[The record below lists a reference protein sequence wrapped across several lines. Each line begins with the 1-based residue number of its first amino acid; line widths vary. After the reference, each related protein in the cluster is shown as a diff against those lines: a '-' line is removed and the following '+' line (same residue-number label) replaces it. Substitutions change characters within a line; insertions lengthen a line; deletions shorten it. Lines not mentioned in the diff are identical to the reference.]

1 MKKYGKLYL
10 LLVLTV
16 TLSMAAFAPQTASG
30 EAETN
35 RPEKIDAAL
44 WDVMCAS
51 GEDEWIPLYIKLHGI
66 NETELLD
73 KVEQKT
79 GMDPAVF
86 LDEARFEKEVASKI
100 RAAGEKAFRA
110 EAAQPAGD
118 AAELSDASLA
128 SLKTAL
134 SAELKTLIGDP
145 ETLVEEIKGRQPA
158 SAADFIIIETRNR
171 FQYEKG
177 KIQREGNSSVNQAF
191 AEEHVKA
198 RGNTVNCAGS
208 YFSALFVDAKKA
220 DILYYAQQEQVANI
234 FYADPSF
241 QIAPT
246 LSHIAGQVD
255 ADSTTGTKSINF
267 NNGEGFQGNGIRIG
281 ILEAEG
287 VIDITSPHFDANR
300 ITVVRNGNVSLK
312 TDTHASL
319 VTAIAAGERVGYN
332 SRVYTGIVP
341 EAEIFITCAPDAEA
355 FFSGLQVLRDNG
367 VNVINISLGF
377 LNTTSYTYIDQ
388 MLDEF
393 IIDSGITCVVAA
405 GNNANGYGD
414 GSAYI
419 NSPGYAMN
427 CITVGNLRTKSS
439 GASGIGAK
447 PYSLHPSSSWE
458 EPNSLPSE
466 PDICAP
472 GTWVRAVRTSSG
484 TNPFF
489 YDSEGVEPT
498 GTSFAAP
505 VVTGIVAQMMEEHSA
520 KIGNAQAVKAKIMNT
535 ALPSSVTTV
544 SNGTESNPYLRDLS
558 GAGMVNAARAMS
570 GYAYKY
576 AWNHGAVEPNYI
588 TQFTVS
594 LSAGQKL
601 RATLAFSN
609 KNTNAIIQ
617 NGLQYYDMDLRLV
630 DAATGAVLSAA
641 EESRNNVEIVE
652 YTASAARSVCVQ
664 TRIVRGVSHV
674 SVDWALEVDRY

>member
-10 LLVLTV
+10 LLVLTIS
-16 TLSMAAFAPQTASG
+16 LSLTAFAPQTASG
-30 EAETN
+30 EAEMN
-35 RPEKIDAAL
+35 RPDKIDAAL

-51 GEDEWIPLYIKLHGI
+51 SEDEWIPI
-66 NETELLD
+66 NILLCGMDETELQG
-73 KVEQKT
+73 KIKTKT

-100 RAAGEKAFRA
+100 REAVEKAFRA

-118 AAELSDASLA
+118 VAELSDASLA

-134 SAELKTLIGDP
+134 SAE
-145 ETLVEEIKGRQPA
+145 VQY
-158 SAADFIIIETRNR
+158 AADDDLLQKITEISPNKIADELILNVRCKYQSEKSKVLKEEQLAVNNAFVKTHVETNNNEVR
-171 FQYEKG
+171 F
-177 KIQREGNSSVNQAF
+177 V
-191 AEEHVKA
+191 
-198 RGNTVNCAGS
+198 S
-208 YFSALFVDAKKA
+208 YYIPSLYITSKKA
-220 DILYYAQQEQVANI
+220 DILYYAQQDDVVSICYDDPDFQLVPALNDIPAQV
-234 FYADPSF
+234 
-241 QIAPT
+241 
-246 LSHIAGQVD
+246 G
-255 ADSTTGTKSINF
+255 ADSSTGTKSVNF
-267 NNGEGFQGNGIRIG
+267 NDGNGFLGHGISIG
-281 ILEAEG
+281 ILEAGG
-287 VIDITSPHFDANR
+287 VIDIASPHFDEDR
-300 ITVVRNGNVSLK
+300 MIIVPNGNEKLVA
-312 TDTHASL
+312 DTHASL

-332 SRVYTGIVP
+332 SVVYTGIVP
-341 EAEIFITCAPDAEA
+341 EATVYVTRASSVATFV
-355 FFSGLQVLRDNG
+355 SGLHALHDSGAQ
-367 VNVINISLGF
+367 VINISLVMLGSQTYTYMDRDLDYF
-377 LNTTSYTYIDQ
+377 INTT
-388 MLDEF
+388 
-393 IIDSGITCVVAA
+393 GVTCVVAA

-472 GTWVRAVRTSSG
+472 GTWVRAVRTSTG

-489 YDSEGVEPT
+489 YDLEGVEPT

-520 KIGNAQAVKAKIMNT
+520 KIGNPQAVKAKIMNT

-544 SNGTESNPYLRDLS
+544 NNGTESNPYLRDLS

-617 NGLQYYDMDLRLV
+617 NGSQYYDMDLRLV

>member
-16 TLSMAAFAPQTASG
+16 SLSLAAFAPQTASG
-30 EAETN
+30 EAEMN
-35 RPEKIDAAL
+35 RPDKIDAAL

-51 GEDEWIPLYIKLHGI
+51 DGDEWIPIEISLYDLDENALFAKLK
-66 NETELLD
+66 D
-73 KVEQKT
+73 KT
-79 GMDPAVF
+79 GLDAEVF
-86 LDEARFEKEVASKI
+86 RDEARFEKEVASKI
-100 RAAGEKAFRA
+100 R
-110 EAAQPAGD
+110 EAVEQTIGSGTVQASGNTVR
-118 AAELSDASLA
+118 LSDASLG

-134 SAELKTLIGDP
+134 SGELEYLFYDALWEELREVEPDRVADRLIAKARKTFQAEKNKMLRAEQT
-145 ETLVEEIKGRQPA
+145 
-158 SAADFIIIETRNR
+158 AANE
-171 FQYEKG
+171 
-177 KIQREGNSSVNQAF
+177 AF
-191 AEEHVKA
+191 AALYVEPRNNQVVSVRH
-198 RGNTVNCAGS
+198 
-208 YFSALFVDAKKA
+208 YFASILMRAKSE
-220 DILYYAQQEQVANI
+220 DIRYYAQLEEVAAV
-234 FYADPSF
+234 FYAPVY
-241 QIAPT
+241 QAENALGVIPA
-246 LSHIAGQVD
+246 QVG
-255 ADSTTGTKSINF
+255 ADSSTGTKSTNF

-281 ILEAEG
+281 ILEAKG
-287 VIDITSPHFDANR
+287 VIDTASPHFDASR
-300 ITVVRNGNVSLK
+300 MSIVSNGNERLVA
-312 TDTHASL
+312 DTHASL

-332 SRVYTGIVP
+332 SVVYTGIVP
-341 EAEIFITCAPDAEA
+341 QAEVFITRASNSDT
-355 FFSGLQVLRDNG
+355 FIDGLNALASFDVD
-367 VNVINISLGF
+367 VINISLGF
-377 LNTTSYTYIDQ
+377 ANTTSYTTIDRD
-388 MLDEF
+388 LDRF
-393 IIDSGITCVVAA
+393 INSTGITCVVAA

-447 PYSLHPSSSWE
+447 PYSLHPSSPWE

-472 GTWVRAVRTSSG
+472 GTWVRAVRTSTG

-520 KIGNAQAVKAKIMNT
+520 KIGNPQAVKAKIMNT

-617 NGLQYYDMDLRLV
+617 NGSQYYDMDLRLV

>member
-1 MKKYGKLYL
+1 
-10 LLVLTV
+10 
-16 TLSMAAFAPQTASG
+16 
-30 EAETN
+30 
-35 RPEKIDAAL
+35 
-44 WDVMCAS
+44 
-51 GEDEWIPLYIKLHGI
+51 
-66 NETELLD
+66 
-73 KVEQKT
+73 
-79 GMDPAVF
+79 
-86 LDEARFEKEVASKI
+86 
-100 RAAGEKAFRA
+100 
-110 EAAQPAGD
+110 
-118 AAELSDASLA
+118 
-128 SLKTAL
+128 
-134 SAELKTLIGDP
+134 
-145 ETLVEEIKGRQPA
+145 
-158 SAADFIIIETRNR
+158 
-171 FQYEKG
+171 
-177 KIQREGNSSVNQAF
+177 
-191 AEEHVKA
+191 
-198 RGNTVNCAGS
+198 
-208 YFSALFVDAKKA
+208 
-220 DILYYAQQEQVANI
+220 
-234 FYADPSF
+234 
-241 QIAPT
+241 
-246 LSHIAGQVD
+246 
-255 ADSTTGTKSINF
+255 
-267 NNGEGFQGNGIRIG
+267 
-281 ILEAEG
+281 
-287 VIDITSPHFDANR
+287 
-300 ITVVRNGNVSLK
+300 
-312 TDTHASL
+312 
-319 VTAIAAGERVGYN
+319 
-332 SRVYTGIVP
+332 
-341 EAEIFITCAPDAEA
+341 
-355 FFSGLQVLRDNG
+355 
-367 VNVINISLGF
+367 
-377 LNTTSYTYIDQ
+377 

-472 GTWVRAVRTSSG
+472 GTWVRAVRTSTG

-489 YDSEGVEPT
+489 YDLEGAEPT
-498 GTSFAAP
+498 GTSFATP

-520 KIGNAQAVKAKIMNT
+520 KIGNPQAVKAKIMNT

-576 AWNHGAVEPNYI
+576 AWNHGAVEPNFI

>member
-100 RAAGEKAFRA
+100 REAVEKAFRA

-419 NSPGYAMN
+419 N
-427 CITVGNLRTKSS
+427 
-439 GASGIGAK
+439 
-447 PYSLHPSSSWE
+447 
-458 EPNSLPSE
+458 
-466 PDICAP
+466 AP
-472 GTWVRAVRTSSG
+472 GMR
-484 TNPFF
+484 
-489 YDSEGVEPT
+489 
-498 GTSFAAP
+498 
-505 VVTGIVAQMMEEHSA
+505 
-520 KIGNAQAVKAKIMNT
+520 
-535 ALPSSVTTV
+535 
-544 SNGTESNPYLRDLS
+544 
-558 GAGMVNAARAMS
+558 
-570 GYAYKY
+570 
-576 AWNHGAVEPNYI
+576 
-588 TQFTVS
+588 
-594 LSAGQKL
+594 
-601 RATLAFSN
+601 
-609 KNTNAIIQ
+609 
-617 NGLQYYDMDLRLV
+617 
-630 DAATGAVLSAA
+630 
-641 EESRNNVEIVE
+641 
-652 YTASAARSVCVQ
+652 
-664 TRIVRGVSHV
+664 
-674 SVDWALEVDRY
+674 